1 MMPLFSTRLDF
12 LDAGTMNSQP
22 SPGQTD
28 EEPPISIRISTSPP
42 ISIPFHL
49 RQRPRFYETY
59 AYEPPQHHDDP
70 LDVPSLL
77 QPPQANYQTYQ
88 SMMRLD
94 PSSSIVTSMPTDSL
108 FAHTTPVQD
117 LGDVVQFNQERANAV
132 QRRNEASQIQWLNT
146 SFDWEGDVL
155 TSQGLPLGRHSHVH
169 VSSLDVCPEETF
181 SADTRLFTDQLSD
194 SLGESPWQANGYYP
208 GNTHEHLDHST
219 LALQDG
225 HHRHAAGLASE
236 LRLHGRTGGSNSQQG
251 FAAEAG
257 VEQMV
262 RTLDSVFT
270 RISMAPDATGPH
282 DAHRTFMCP
291 YAMRYPSRVS
301 YSCFQ
306 RLNTI
311 PYVKQHLRHNHHDA
325 IRCPHRC
332 QNRRQ
337 GPRPPRSR
345 PIAGLSF
352 GADMCLQINKQRSDR
367 SKTHKEQYERIYQIL
382 FPGADRISDPYIG
395 NSTVR
400 WLRGLFKFMETHGT
414 DCLAPVYAQL
424 PGTISYPEPD
434 IMYRRAFCTWLP
446 RVFETR
452 FRPQGQLLP
461 ADFLNQISIFLRD
474 SSFCLDGSSGPAS
487 LGIAAALSGRRQT
500 DPHEPLFTS
509 MSQMGFQS
517 SQQPSYSAIPSADL
531 TQQQSSLQPIVS
543 ASYWEPQ
550 YAPTPSEISYLDN
563 LIPPEAHMGFA
574 TPTPLLDEA
583 DLDSQFDRGQDDFLF
598 DQFSP
603 RQGSP
608 SQFLD
613 IDVDNDLSQL
623 TTEEP

>member
-1 MMPLFSTRLDF
+1 
-12 LDAGTMNSQP
+12 
-22 SPGQTD
+22 
-28 EEPPISIRISTSPP
+28 
-42 ISIPFHL
+42 
-49 RQRPRFYETY
+49 
-59 AYEPPQHHDDP
+59 
-70 LDVPSLL
+70 
-77 QPPQANYQTYQ
+77 
-88 SMMRLD
+88 
-94 PSSSIVTSMPTDSL
+94 
-108 FAHTTPVQD
+108 
-117 LGDVVQFNQERANAV
+117 
-132 QRRNEASQIQWLNT
+132 
-146 SFDWEGDVL
+146 
-155 TSQGLPLGRHSHVH
+155 
-169 VSSLDVCPEETF
+169 
-181 SADTRLFTDQLSD
+181 
-194 SLGESPWQANGYYP
+194 
-208 GNTHEHLDHST
+208 
-219 LALQDG
+219 
-225 HHRHAAGLASE
+225 
-236 LRLHGRTGGSNSQQG
+236 
-251 FAAEAG
+251 
-257 VEQMV
+257 
-262 RTLDSVFT
+262 
-270 RISMAPDATGPH
+270 
-282 DAHRTFMCP
+282 
-291 YAMRYPSRVS
+291 
-301 YSCFQ
+301 
-306 RLNTI
+306 
-311 PYVKQHLRHNHHDA
+311 
-325 IRCPHRC
+325 
-332 QNRRQ
+332 
-337 GPRPPRSR
+337 
-345 PIAGLSF
+345 
-352 GADMCLQINKQRSDR
+352 MCLQINKQRSDR